1 MTAQA
6 QSETQS
12 TALDT
17 IKSVLAVLA
26 IVAGIAGFYYFSEY
40 GQLYRVLGVLGAV
53 VVSSLFGFSTAHGRS
68 FLVYARDSRIELSRV
83 VWPTRRETMQAT
95 LLVVAMVF
103 VVGMLLW
110 LLDMF
115 LLWGVQLLTGQGG

>member
-17 IKSVLAVLA
+17 IKSVLAILA
-26 IVAGIAGFYYFSEY
+26 VVAGIAGFYYFSEY
-40 GQLYRVLGVLGAV
+40 SQLYRVLGVLGALL
-53 VVSSLFGFSTAHGRS
+53 VSVLLGFSTAHGRT
-68 FLVYARDSRIELSRV
+68 FRAYARDSRIELSRV